1 MPRARVYII
10 IGVCLLFPIYAG
22 AIDLPCDNTTHPQVC
37 AFLNRYIS
45 ELLRWNEPNVSVYQK
60 MRDDK
65 FVILNGSL
73 ESIKQCTDTTAFS
86 LKRYNNKAY
95 EIVWNNGDDTLMHVA
110 FPIQYE
116 LILGMP
122 QIEIEQHLQ
131 EYIIAAPNRQEQLT
145 ADFQLDSV
153 APGIYRSAPRQHY
166 QIPALNNSRY
176 FVTSQSGGTQLIC
189 DTAYLDYTIAN
200 LFQDGLNSTCLMQVS
215 QSIYGFKH
223 LDYTISLQQWLNY
236 CAAERMI
243 SYVAIESVTEET
255 VQVLVVAENTDL
267 AYNHLLS
274 VLVPRNI
281 LEGQTGTLLV
291 RLNAF
296 IPTHNI
302 TDLYEQYSSKPKKQR
317 VWTNE

>member
-1 MPRARVYII
+1 MSRVRVYII
-10 IGVCLLFPIYAG
+10 GVSILLPIFAG
-22 AIDLPCDNTTHPQVC
+22 AVDLPCDTTSHPQVC
-37 AFLNRYIS
+37 SFLNRYIP
-45 ELLRWNEPNVSVYQK
+45 ELLQWNDQNISVYQK

-65 FVILNGSL
+65 FLILNGSL
-73 ESIKQCTDTTAFS
+73 ESIEKCTDTTSFS
-86 LKRYNNKAY
+86 LIRFDNKAY
-95 EIVWNNGDDTLMHVA
+95 EMIWNNGRDTLLHIA

-131 EYIIAAPNRQEQLT
+131 EYIISAPHRQEQLT
-145 ADFQLDSV
+145 ADIQVDSI
-153 APGIYRSAPRQHY
+153 APGLYRSAPKQHY
-166 QIPALNNSRY
+166 QIPALNNCSY
-176 FVTSQSGGTQLIC
+176 FVESQSGEIQIIC

-200 LFQDGLNSTCLMQVS
+200 LFQTGLDSKSLMQVS

-223 LDYTISLQQWLNY
+223 LDYTISLQQWLDY
-236 CAAERMI
+236 CAAERMT
-243 SYVAIESVTEET
+243 SYVAIEGASEDA

-274 VLVPRNI
+274 ILVPRNI

-291 RLNAF
+291 KLNAF

-317 VWTNE
+317 EWINE